1 MMTAGVNGADKAG
14 MFDDKMSGEWRP
26 GHHGRCTHGTG
37 GAAADQF
44 CDIHPRKII
53 LRVSPVY
60 WLTESDKHWQTV
72 EWGIVIVTRVHGKL

>member
-1 MMTAGVNGADKAG
+1 

-26 GHHGRCTHGTG
+26 GHRGRCSHGTG
-37 GAAADQF
+37 GGARASCGAAVDQF

-72 EWGIVIVTRVHGKL
+72 EW